1 MILTRVITKYH
12 YTQYPDVNDILPI
25 RVIHQTLFPTYDQTL
40 HRVITSLP
48 ENELYILKVEESEL
62 FWCNG
67 YRYLTKK
74 GVSSKS

>member
-1 MILTRVITKYH
+1 MILTRVMSKYH
-12 YTQYPDVNDILPI
+12 YTQCPDVNAILPI
-25 RVIHQTLFPTYDQTL
+25 RVIHQTLFPTYDKTL

-62 FWCNG
+62 FWCNE

-74 GVSSKS
+74 GVFSKN